1 MFNAYLLII
10 IRAFAFEEGRSIR
23 PDGRQ
28 LQNKNSFGFGGGLF
42 ILNSK
47 KKMSGSRTAAAS
59 PSSND
64 DGCNSDEEPLML
76 DKVED
81 REAQADDTRLISAP
95 HFWLWFEHRLQKK
108 YYRDIDKLLVYVKP
122 PLVVFKEIKILIQEI
137 GSLVSPPPSP

>member
-1 MFNAYLLII
+1 
-10 IRAFAFEEGRSIR
+10 
-23 PDGRQ
+23 
-28 LQNKNSFGFGGGLF
+28 
-42 ILNSK
+42 
-47 KKMSGSRTAAAS
+47 MSGSRTAAVS
-59 PSSND
+59 PPSSSFSSND
-64 DGCNSDEEPLML
+64 DSGCNSDEEPLML

-137 GSLVSPPPSP
+137 GSLVSPLAVMISVLRCNSYVLMHKSCHRSRVIRAVESMAKHQ